1 MYIVRNTHYCRKED
15 SMADKEM
22 NKIRKMRK
30 DAGMTQ
36 KMFSEFFGI
45 PVRTLQDWEAGVR
58 KPPDYIVRLLPY
70 KLMLEWDYE
79 NRRPK
84 ELKRSEKN

>member
-1 MYIVRNTHYCRKED
+1 VYNVNRNKYALLRK
-15 SMADKEM
+15 
-22 NKIRKMRK
+22 
-30 DAGMTQ
+30 G
-36 KMFSEFFGI
+36 GLYGYYG
-45 PVRTLQDWEAGVR
+45 TLS
-58 KPPDYIVRLLPY
+58 DYLVRLLPY